1 METAFLNDS
10 IQVVIN
16 NIHKLPDKAID
27 ELYFRVYA
35 EIQERNLGEY
45 VEFEEVE

>member
-1 METAFLNDS
+1 MATEYLNDS
-10 IQVVIN
+10 IQIVMTN
-16 NIHKLPDKAID
+16 LGKLPDKVID

-35 EIQERNLGEY
+35 QIQERNLGEY

>member
-1 METAFLNDS
+1 MDVNFLNDS

-16 NIHKLPDKAID
+16 NVDKLPDKAID
-27 ELYFRVYA
+27 ELYFRIYA

-45 VEFEEVE
+45 TDFEES